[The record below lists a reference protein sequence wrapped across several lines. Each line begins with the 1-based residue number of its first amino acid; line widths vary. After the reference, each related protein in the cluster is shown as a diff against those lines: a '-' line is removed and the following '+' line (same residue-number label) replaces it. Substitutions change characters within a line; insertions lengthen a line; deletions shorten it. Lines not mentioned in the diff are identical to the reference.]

1 MSIANDAG
9 GADVIR
15 PVQAAQDALTDSMVE
30 RLAVTGANVMEVA
43 NALNDDDTKEA
54 ILSLIEKLTEMHK
67 TGALDTLFQLVAVM
81 HAAKEAST
89 DSIVERLFQF
99 VESMVTNLANEEVAE
114 MAHGLHVSMQE
125 AAQETS
131 NMPASGG
138 LFSTM
143 SMLSKPETQKSL
155 QFLLSFSS
163 KMQAHCCD

>member
-1 MSIANDAG
+1 MSISSDTG

-15 PVQAAQDALTDSMVE
+15 LAQAAGDALTDSMVE

-43 NALNDDDTKEA
+43 NSLNDDDTKDA
-54 ILSLIEKLTEMHK
+54 ILSLIERLTELHK
-67 TGALDTLFQLVAVM
+67 SGALETMFQLVTVL

-89 DSIVERLFQF
+89 DGMIERLFQF

-114 MAHGLHVSMQE
+114 MAHGLHISMQE
-125 AAQETS
+125 AAEETTKMS
-131 NMPASGG
+131 APGG
-138 LFSTM
+138 LFSTL
-143 SMLSKPETQKSL
+143 SMLSKPETQQSL